1 MNQQMR
7 EMYVSVEN
15 TSCIIYLI
23 MSNIKKKYQ
32 AILVDLDGTVIDSG
46 PGIMESVQYAL
57 GKMGYEQAGAETL
70 RKFVGPS
77 LMDSF
82 THLYPMSKEEAEQA
96 TAYYREVYSTGNM
109 FHFDLYEGIVSCL
122 QELKKAGKR
131 LILVTSKPHV
141 YAARILEKAD
151 VSSYFEYQT
160 GPELSDASSQKV
172 RLIEKAIAACG
183 LQKEETVMVGDTH
196 FDIDG
201 AVQAGIDS
209 IGVTYGYG
217 KGEELKEAGATYL
230 VSSTEELKSLLLEG
244 KE

>member
-1 MNQQMR
+1 MNTMK
-7 EMYVSVEN
+7 N
-15 TSCIIYLI
+15 
-23 MSNIKKKYQ
+23 YQ
-32 AILVDLDGTVIDSG
+32 AILIDLDGTVIDSG

-57 GKMGYEQAGAETL
+57 DKMGYGPADPETL

-82 THLYPMSKEEAEQA
+82 THLYGMSKEDAEHA

-109 FHFDLYEGIVSCL
+109 FHFDLYEGIEDCL
-122 QELKKAGKR
+122 KALHEAGKR

-141 YAARILEKAD
+141 YAERILEKSKMD
-151 VSSYFEYQT
+151 RYFEYQT

-172 RLIEKAIAACG
+172 RLIEKAISECG
-183 LQKEETVMVGDTH
+183 LKKEETIMVGDTH

-209 IGVTYGYG
+209 VGVTYGYG
-217 KGEELKEAGATYL
+217 RGEELKEAGASYL
-230 VSSTEELKSLLLEG
+230 VDSPEALSELLRKAIL
-244 KE
+244 